1 MTPCLNL
8 YFLLSIVVLTYII
21 PFILFL
27 VPFWLPF
34 LFLTTKVEGKNLEG
48 SNVKGTNKLL
58 AFLMWIYMG
67 QIAWKRGHRSP
78 HRRGGPTSVM
88 PTGQN
93 FFI

>member
-1 MTPCLNL
+1 
-8 YFLLSIVVLTYII
+8 V
-21 PFILFL
+21 
-27 VPFWLPF
+27 
-34 LFLTTKVEGKNLEG
+34 KGKNLQG
-48 SNVKGTNKLL
+48 SNVKGTNKPL

-93 FFI
+93 LFYIVMQFHEMKEFKSVSIDQRWLCLRNRKKNFLVILN